1 MICKSLCYKYKQKD
15 ELFMNFHTWTTKGV
29 SQHNS
34 KEGEKLILLLLL
46 IWIIFVLQIH
56 NCVVYIYLIYD
67 CGPVVSDLKYDIF

>member
-1 MICKSLCYKYKQKD
+1 
-15 ELFMNFHTWTTKGV
+15 MNFHTSTTKGV

-56 NCVVYIYLIYD
+56 NCVVYHLILSMIVD
-67 CGPVVSDLKYDIF
+67 MLFQI